1 MLRGPLRDDPKGSMT
16 SYELAVLEANDRS
29 IAVVD
34 LSGELD
40 LTNARELE
48 ERLEDL
54 SAGRQG
60 LVLEL
65 NKVSFIDSAALHV
78 LFRTARRMRRE
89 RFGVVLE
96 PTAAIARTLTIVGL
110 PDVVTLRGSVE
121 EALVDVAS

>member
-1 MLRGPLRDDPKGSMT
+1 MT
-16 SYELAVLEANDRS
+16 SYELVVLEADDPS

-34 LSGELD
+34 ISGELD

-78 LFRTARRMRRE
+78 LFRTARNIRRE

-121 EALVDVAS
+121 EALVDVTA